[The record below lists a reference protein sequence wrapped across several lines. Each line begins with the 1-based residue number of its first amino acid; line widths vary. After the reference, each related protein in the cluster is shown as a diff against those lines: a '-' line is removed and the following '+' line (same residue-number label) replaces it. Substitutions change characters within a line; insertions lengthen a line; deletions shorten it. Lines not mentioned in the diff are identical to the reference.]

1 MKQTEY
7 AFKKGLEMGLPV
19 FEGEHAHEGGYHYYP
34 SIDKVKEWINLSG
47 FIIVKENTSDG
58 YNHFILKKHSNK

>member
-1 MKQTEY
+1 
-7 AFKKGLEMGLPV
+7 MGLPV
-19 FEGEHAHEGGYHYYP
+19 VEGEHAHEGGYHYYP

-58 YNHFILKKHSNK
+58 YKHFILKKHSNK